1 MLGFRPSRNE
11 GFCFFSHGGDL
22 ASTWVL
28 KQKEQTGEHEDLVK
42 NMYNVV
48 ANDNYAFAA

>member
-1 MLGFRPSRNE
+1 MIAFRTSRNRGE
-11 GFCFFSHGGDL
+11 FDTHGGDQ

-42 NMYNVV
+42 NMHNVV
-48 ANDNYAFAA
+48 ANDNYAIAA